1 LDVQNSTFH
10 RILTTM
16 FRPALMNPGEKV
28 GSGDHQINPNRLR
41 KFPIGRPAPVAVGRG
56 LSWPGLEELRR

>member
-16 FRPALMNPGEKV
+16 FRPELMNPAEKV
-28 GSGDHQINPNRLR
+28 GA
-41 KFPIGRPAPVAVGRG
+41 PIIR
-56 LSWPGLEELRR
+56 